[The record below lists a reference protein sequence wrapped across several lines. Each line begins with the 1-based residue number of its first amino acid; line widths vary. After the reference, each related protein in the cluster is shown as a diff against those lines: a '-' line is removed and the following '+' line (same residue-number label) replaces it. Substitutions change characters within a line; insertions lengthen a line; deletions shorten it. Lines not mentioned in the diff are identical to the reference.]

1 MLLDLI
7 LSLPPLAP
15 RSTRARLLDPHPS
28 SSLSLLVILMP
39 LATTLNDDT
48 LRQIALYLPLPSA
61 LSFLSTSSH
70 LRSLLSPQLEEEIVC
85 SSIPSAR
92 ELIGEFG
99 DVSAR
104 DVWRDFHVRNKQAWG
119 KPPPELSDFAF
130 HLQGATAEGAV
141 WVPWTKVSASYLTIA
156 HSEYENLVSYI
167 SFALPEAASAPFCVN
182 VSADADDEDFL
193 SGVVPPV
200 FTVVVTD
207 LRSGR
212 SGVCIRDGFAY
223 MEEDNAYMEEDN
235 KGMMFASSYGG
246 TMVNTPLYSMFNR
259 ELRLSI
265 ALDYELERSAQG
277 GTARPVQF
285 RFVGDEFEFEEGH
298 SDTMSEDEL
307 LEVLTCVANGSASV

>member
-212 SGVCIRDGFAY
+212 SGVCIRVGFV
-223 MEEDNAYMEEDN
+223 DKEDN
-235 KGMMFASSYGG
+235 KGMMFASSYGEK
-246 TMVNTPLYSMFNR
+246 MVNTPLYSQFNR
-259 ELRLSI
+259 KLLLSI

-285 RFVGDEFEFEEGH
+285 RFVCDEFEFEEGH
-298 SDTMSEDEL
+298 SFTMSEDEL